1 MLLKDMLGRSV
12 KFYPDKTAIAFEGS
26 RHTYQE
32 FNKRVNR
39 LANALI
45 NLGVKEGDRV
55 PVLQDNCHQYI
66 ELYFAIPKI
75 GAVIVPLNY
84 RLGTRELLHI
94 LNDIEP
100 EVMFVGKDFLNVTD
114 SIKPEL
120 KKSIR
125 KYICIEGPHEGMES
139 YENLLGD
146 SSETEVDCKVSEDDV
161 AFQIYTS
168 GTTGKPK
175 GAMLTHR
182 NVVSNTI
189 TATLERKRFE
199 PDIYLGVVPV
209 FHVAVEN
216 ILQMLYV
223 GGTVILLKQFDPKTV
238 LEMIER
244 KKVTYVTLVPAMIN
258 FLLDYPDIDKYDLSS
273 LSLLFY
279 GASPMPVDRL
289 KKAMAVFKC
298 DFMQTFGQTEASPM
312 ISILRPDD
320 HIPDGSEE
328 EVKRLASCG
337 RRAFNVEVK
346 IVDEDD
352 NKVAAGEVGEI
363 LAKGHNV
370 MKGYWN
376 MPEETAK
383 TLRNGWLHT
392 GDMGRMDD
400 EGYIYIVD
408 RKKDMIISGGE
419 NIYPKEIE
427 EVLYTH
433 PSILEAA
440 VIGVPDEKWGEA
452 VKAVVVLKEGEK
464 VTEDEII
471 EFCKKNLAGYKKPK
485 SVNFIDTLPRTPS
498 GKVLKP
504 ELREKYWKRYGR
516 KV

>member
-1 MLLKDMLGRSV
+1 MLIKDILSRSV
-12 KFYPDKTAIAFEGS
+12 KFYPDKTAVTFKES
-26 RHTYQE
+26 RLTYQE
-32 FNKRVNR
+32 FSIRVKK
-39 LANALI
+39 LVSALL
-45 NLGVKEGDRV
+45 NLGVKKGDRI

-66 ELYFAIPKI
+66 ELYFAIPEI

-84 RLGTRELLHI
+84 RLGKRELLHI
-94 LNDIEP
+94 LNDITP
-100 EVMFVGKDFLNVTD
+100 KVMFVGKDFLDVID
-114 SIKPEL
+114 LIKPEL
-120 KKSIR
+120 KTSISN
-125 KYICIEGPHEGMES
+125 YICVEGPHRGMES
-139 YENLLGD
+139 YEDLLTN
-146 SSETEVDCKVSEDDV
+146 SSETEAGCEIDEGDV
-161 AFQIYTS
+161 ALQIYTS
-168 GTTGKPK
+168 GTTGRPK

-189 TATLERKRFE
+189 TATLERRRFE
-199 PDIYLGVVPV
+199 NDIYLGVVPV

-216 ILQMLYV
+216 VLQMLYV
-223 GGTVILLKQFDPKTV
+223 GGRVILLKQFDSKTV
-238 LEMIER
+238 LEMIE
-244 KKVTYVTLVPAMIN
+244 KEKVTFITLVPAMIN
-258 FLLDYPDIDKYDLSS
+258 FLLDDPDIGKYDLSS

-289 KKAMAVFKC
+289 KKAIEVFKC

-312 ISILRPDD
+312 ISILQPKD
-320 HIPDGSEE
+320 HIVDGSEGE
-328 EVKRLASCG
+328 MEKLASCG
-337 RRAFNVEVK
+337 REAFNVEVK

-352 NKVAAGEVGEI
+352 KEVATGEVGEI
-363 LAKGHNV
+363 AVRGHNV

-452 VKAVVVLKEGEK
+452 VKAVVVLKEGK
-464 VTEDEII
+464 KATEEEII
-471 EFCKKNLAGYKKPK
+471 EFCKENLASYKKPK
-485 SVNFIDTLPRTPS
+485 SVDFVETLPRTPS

-504 ELREKYWKRYGR
+504 ELRKRYWKEYEKR
-516 KV
+516 V